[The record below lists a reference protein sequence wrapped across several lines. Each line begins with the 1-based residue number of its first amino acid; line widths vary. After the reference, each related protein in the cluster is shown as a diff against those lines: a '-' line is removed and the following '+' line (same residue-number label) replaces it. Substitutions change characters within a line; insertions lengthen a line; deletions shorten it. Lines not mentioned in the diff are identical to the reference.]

1 MTIADQ
7 ARFAP
12 GTVTYTQTAKSAV
25 QRTGLTLGGCLRRHL
40 TGDFGNISGELAM
53 ANTQVLDA
61 GRQDTPLHDDV
72 ESRYGL
78 PDGRELVFITH
89 DVHTPDLRWTDICL
103 VEELVD
109 GRPTADTEEIELD
122 LDGTA
127 VREIIEAAD
136 AVDLTET
143 VNLALDDDAR
153 ITVAGVPSAGL
164 IETTVLLGSLRPGPW
179 QPRRHFDRERL
190 GELAA
195 SIRQDGLL
203 NPPLLAPDHNHY
215 AIIAG
220 ERRWR
225 ALCALTAVGSGAITL
240 AEALDVA
247 AGEDG
252 PTQLLQRWGHL
263 LAEVEIAARLD
274 SGNDPARRQR
284 LALIDN
290 IQRQDL
296 DPIEEAWGYLALK
309 QEYDYTN
316 RQVAERVGRS
326 TAHVAGRLAL
336 FNLEEPIRALIAA
349 GDFPRSPEV
358 AKAVLSLPTAEARI
372 KFARHHAERRTANTL
387 IIKAADVLRHKLKER
402 DNSIAGPPM
411 PALGLQRQA
420 ASDPTKTVPAVAL
433 RQAAYQMCGNCPI
446 KTDEMAAIPEPAWAL
461 IRLEAAFVCSQCPL
475 QHVTQV
481 CRECPGVALLQA
493 LAGVEEVA

>member
-12 GTVTYTQTAKSAV
+12 GAVTYTQPAKTAV
-25 QRTGLTLGGCLRRHL
+25 QRAGLTLVGCLRRHL
-40 TGDFGNISGELAM
+40 TGDFGDISDELAV

-61 GRQDTPLHDDV
+61 GWQDTPLHDDV
-72 ESRYGL
+72 ESRYSL

-103 VEELVD
+103 ADEWVD
-109 GRPTADTEEIELD
+109 GRPGPDVEEIEL
-122 LDGTA
+122 T
-127 VREIIEAAD
+127 
-136 AVDLTET
+136 
-143 VNLALDDDAR
+143 LDD
-153 ITVAGVPSAGL
+153 AGIAELADLGELDPADVLVDPTEALKLDDGDHKATFVPVSADL
-164 IETTVLLGSLRPGPW
+164 VETTVLLGSLRPGPW

-203 NPPLLAPDHNHY
+203 NPPLLAPDRNHY

-247 AGEDG
+247 AAEDG
-252 PTQLLQRWGHL
+252 PTQLVQRWSHL

-274 SGNDPARRQR
+274 TGNDPARRQR

-296 DPIEEAWGYLALK
+296 DPIEEGQGYLALK
-309 QEYDYTN
+309 QEYGYTN

-336 FNLEEPIRALIAA
+336 LDLMS
-349 GDFPRSPEV
+349 RS
-358 AKAVLSLPTAEARI
+358 
-372 KFARHHAERRTANTL
+372 
-387 IIKAADVLRHKLKER
+387 
-402 DNSIAGPPM
+402 G
-411 PALGLQRQA
+411 
-420 ASDPTKTVPAVAL
+420 
-433 RQAAYQMCGNCPI
+433 C
-446 KTDEMAAIPEPAWAL
+446 
-461 IRLEAAFVCSQCPL
+461 
-475 QHVTQV
+475 
-481 CRECPGVALLQA
+481 
-493 LAGVEEVA
+493 